1 MASSFILAAE
11 QRSIDACGARGSQG
25 TEVSNAERLAVF
37 RDWFISFRR
46 EAAPMLTA
54 EQNAQ
59 GPDWLFARPVILA
72 NPAPSVRFSGA
83 PKYAEAAAEGVRMGI
98 VSCMKE
104 QSAGNPTLASV
115 YASSIQTWL
124 EHHARLGVERFYLHL
139 EDSEALAEMLQAS
152 RWAGVIELTEARDTR
167 THYFEKVGRQN
178 AAVSAAIP
186 RARAA
191 GLTHLLHIDDDELL
205 YTSLGSAALRA
216 ALAHAPAPAADL
228 HLANL
233 EALPPSAALRQ
244 VIATDCH

>member
-1 MASSFILAAE
+1 M
-11 QRSIDACGARGSQG
+11 
-25 TEVSNAERLAVF
+25 F

-72 NPAPSVRFSGA
+72 NPAPSVQFSGA

-115 YASSIQTWL
+115 YASSLQTWL

-139 EDSEALAEMLQAS
+139 EDSEALAKMLQAS

-205 YTSLGSAALRA
+205 YTSLGPAALRA

>member
-1 MASSFILAAE
+1 MDTFILAAE
-11 QRSIDACGARGSQG
+11 QRSMDACGARGNQG
-25 TEVSNAERLAVF
+25 TKASNAERLAVF

-72 NPAPSVRFSGA
+72 SPAPSMLGCA
-83 PKYAEAAAEGVRMGI
+83 CPKYAEAAAEGVRMGI

-104 QSAGNPTLASV
+104 PAGNPTLASV

-139 EDSEALAEMLQAS
+139 EDSEALAEMLRAS
-152 RWAGVIELTEARDTR
+152 RWAGVIDLTEARDTR

-205 YTSLGSAALRA
+205 YTSLGPAALRA
-216 ALAHAPAPAADL
+216 ALAHAPAAAADL

-233 EALPPSAALRQ
+233 EALPPSVALRQ
-244 VIATDCH
+244 VIAADGL